1 MVKWLTRLFGLL
13 LALLMCGAAAVAGL
27 YFYVQSELPNVDT
40 LKTVQWQTPMR
51 IYSADGELISQF
63 GEKRRIPL
71 TFEQIPERMVQAIL
85 ATEDNRFYQH
95 PGVDVIGVARA
106 ALSLLMT
113 GEKQQGASTITM
125 QVARNFFLSRE
136 KTYIR
141 KIKEIFIAWHIEQL
155 LSKNE
160 ILELYLNR
168 IPLGHRA
175 FGIGAAAQ
183 VYYGKE
189 IGELTLAQ
197 IAVIAG
203 LPKAPSVL
211 NPISSPERAMARR
224 TVVLGR
230 MLQVGYIT
238 QAEYDEANAAPI
250 TASYHGAEITL
261 HAPYLAEMVRQF
273 MVDRY
278 GEEAA
283 YTEGFAIYTTVTAR
297 NQQAAHE
304 AVVSNLLDYDQR
316 HGFRGAVGELWQP
329 QEAAWDAARIR
340 QYLSEQTDYHP
351 LQLAVIT
358 AVEGRRADALL
369 TDGPI
374 ALKWDGLKWA
384 RRYLSDESQ
393 GPAPDTAADILAP
406 GQVVWVRQQEG
417 GWQLSQLPDVE
428 GALIALAPADGAVQA
443 LVGGFNFHRS
453 KFNRVTQ
460 ARRQLGSNIKPF
472 IYSAA
477 FDNGYTLA
485 SLINDA
491 PVNSWDPSMG
501 IAWRPKNSPP
511 IYNGPTRLRVGLA
524 QSKNVM
530 SVRLLQAMGL
540 ETVIGQLDKFGFLP
554 EELPHN
560 ESLALGSAS
569 VTPLEVA
576 RAFTV
581 FANGGF
587 LIDPYWIERIENS
600 RDEILYQAQ
609 PQVAC
614 ADCSILWQTLPDA
627 ADSYLQQ
634 TGSPLA
640 ECPIA
645 PVAPEQLAPRVLS
658 EQNTFLVTQ
667 AMTSVIWGGGDWS
680 NGTGWRGTGWR
691 AARELK
697 RHDIAG
703 KTGTTNDAKDAW
715 FSGFSPDIEATSWI
729 GFDDHRRDLGRTRY
743 NNNLDKSQTT
753 GAEAGAK
760 SAQPAWIRFMQ
771 PVLNRLPERSW
782 HQPEGVI
789 SVRIDRETGLL
800 TKQTDSSSSLFEY
813 FIEGSEPTRYAQEH
827 AGIGGLGNDA
837 AAEELF

>member
-1 MVKWLTRLFGLL
+1 MVKWLTRLFGVS
-13 LALLMCGAAAVAGL
+13 LALLMCAVAAVVGM
-27 YFYVQSELPNVDT
+27 YFYVQSELPNVET

-71 TFEQIPERMVQAIL
+71 TFEQIPEQMIQAIL
-85 ATEDNRFYQH
+85 ATEDSRFYQH

-113 GEKQQGASTITM
+113 GEKHQGASTITM

-175 FGIGAAAQ
+175 YGIGAAAQ

-189 IGELTLAQ
+189 IGELTLPQ

-211 NPISSPERAMARR
+211 NPITSPERARARR
-224 TVVLGR
+224 AVVLGR
-230 MLQVGYIT
+230 MLEMGYIT
-238 QAEYDEANAAPI
+238 QAEYDQANAAPI
-250 TASYHGAEITL
+250 SASYHGAEITL

-278 GEEAA
+278 GEDAA
-283 YTEGFAIYTTVTAR
+283 YTEGYAVYTTVTAKA
-297 NQQAAHE
+297 QQAANE

-316 HGFRGAVGELWQP
+316 HGFRGPVTELWAAD
-329 QEAAWDAARIR
+329 EAPWDEPKIR
-340 QYLSEQTDYHP
+340 QYLADQSDYRP

-358 AVEGRRADALL
+358 TVEGRRAEAQLE
-369 TDGPI
+369 DGPI
-374 ALKWDGLKWA
+374 TLEWDGLKWA
-384 RRYLSDESQ
+384 RRYLSDERQ
-393 GPAPDTAADILAP
+393 GAAPDTAAEILAP
-406 GQVVWVRQQEG
+406 GQVVWVRQRKG
-417 GWQLSQLPDVE
+417 NWQLSQLPDVE
-428 GALIALAPADGAVQA
+428 GALISLSPSDGAVQA
-443 LVGGFNFHRS
+443 LVGGFNYHRS

-477 FDNGYTLA
+477 LDNGYTLA

-491 PVNSWDPSMG
+491 PINSWDPSMG

-511 IYNGPTRLRVGLA
+511 VYNGPTRLRVGLA

-540 ETVIGQLDKFGFLP
+540 DTVVGQLTKFGFTP
-554 EELPHN
+554 DELPHN

-587 LIDPYWIERIENS
+587 LVEPYWIDRIENS
-600 RDEILYQAQ
+600 RGEILYQAQ
-609 PQVAC
+609 PQIAC
-614 ADCSILWQTLPDA
+614 VDCDELWQTLPDG

-640 ECPIA
+640 SCPVA
-645 PVAPEQLAPRVLS
+645 PVAPQQLAPRVIS

-680 NGTGWRGTGWR
+680 NGTGWSGTGWR

-703 KTGTTNDAKDAW
+703 KTGTTNEAKDAW
-715 FSGFSPDIEATSWI
+715 FSGFSPDIQATSWI
-729 GFDDHRRDLGRTRY
+729 GFDDHRRDLGRTHY
-743 NNNLDKSQTT
+743 NNNLAKDQIT

-771 PVLNRLPERSW
+771 PILSKVPERSW

-800 TKQTDSSSSLFEY
+800 TKETDGSALFEY
-813 FIEGSEPTRYAQEH
+813 FIEGSEPTRYVQEH